1 MENDT
6 LGFPDEH
13 VIIGD
18 DAFPLRINL
27 MKPYSKRKLSN
38 KEVIFNYRLSRA
50 RRVVENA
57 FGILVWR
64 FRIFLKPIE
73 LQPSTVDKVIWSA
86 CALNN
91 WLRMTNSKAYF
102 QSNAVDTEDLNTGA
116 VTSGLWRDFTSGL
129 ASTLQLGSNNYKQDA
144 ESIKKKYTDFFF
156 NEGSVPWQW
165 QKCGITD

>member
-64 FRIFLKPIE
+64 FRVFLGPIE
-73 LQPSTVDKVIWSA
+73 LQPSTVDKVIWSV
-86 CALNN
+86 CALHN
-91 WLRMTNSKAYF
+91 WLRMTNS
-102 QSNAVDTEDLNTGA
+102 NA
-116 VTSGLWRDFTSGL
+116 
-129 ASTLQLGSNNYKQDA
+129 
-144 ESIKKKYTDFFF
+144 
-156 NEGSVPWQW
+156 
-165 QKCGITD
+165 